1 MNYIKIEPYILFYQR
16 INENNVQNES
26 INGLFLK
33 KNNNSTHI
41 YIFDYY

>member
-26 INGLFLK
+26 INEKNLK
-33 KNNNSTHI
+33 DKLEEI
-41 YIFDYY
+41 MDCF